1 MVQYGENVNEMQ
13 NPSGKNKDG
22 SDGLEVNRIFK
33 TGISEYDA
41 TYHVI
46 NSRVFQ
52 SARVLH

>member
-22 SDGLEVNRIFK
+22 SDGLEINRIFK

-46 NSRVFQ
+46 NSKEFQ
-52 SARVLH
+52 RARVLH